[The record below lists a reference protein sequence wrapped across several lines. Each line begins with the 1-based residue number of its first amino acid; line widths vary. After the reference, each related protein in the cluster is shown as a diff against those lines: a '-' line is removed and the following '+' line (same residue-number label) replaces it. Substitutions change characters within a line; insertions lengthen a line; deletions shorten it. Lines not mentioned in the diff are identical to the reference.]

1 MIFANSSESKSNI
14 TFLYLQQ
21 KLKPKN
27 NMYKLSSL
35 FAAFLLLIS
44 TGIGAKEYKLWYGK
58 AAAEWE
64 ECLPLG
70 NGRIGAMVYGD
81 ALHDEFQLNENTIWS
96 GYDKDCN
103 NPKAVK
109 ALPKVREALNR
120 GDYKEAGQLWK
131 ANAQGP
137 YTGRY
142 LPMANL
148 HVTHISTGDVS
159 DFRRSLDLSTAVAD
173 VTYSVDGVNY
183 RRSAFIS
190 NPDQVMVIRM
200 TADRKRSVSID
211 VTLDSEL
218 RNEICAVDSRQIE
231 MTGRAPYYVA
241 NREDETDQIKYSNSL
256 GVRFKARV
264 KVMPYGG
271 KCTSGRNRISV
282 RGADA
287 VTILVFAATDYKK
300 DRIEINDC
308 NMSHDI
314 LLSRHLQDYQPL
326 FNRVGISLGKSD
338 PVREQLPTDER
349 LKRFAED
356 NRDNGLFELYYQYGR
371 YLLIA
376 SSRAGGL
383 PANLQGIWN
392 RSIQPPWGSNYTTNI
407 NTEMN
412 YWMAE
417 EANLA
422 ECFTP
427 LSDFIKLLSV
437 NGAQTA
443 KVNYGIDRGWVAHH
457 NSDAWA
463 QTAPPGNY
471 DIDPRGAPR
480 WSCWPMAG
488 VWLTRHL
495 WEHYCFSQDKKY
507 LSETAYPIMR
517 GAAEFLLQ
525 WMQQDEKTGK
535 WGTNP
540 STSPENKFYY
550 TDKNGV
556 KQIGELSRSS
566 AMDLELAW
574 DLLTNCIEASRIL
587 DTDAGFRARM
597 QSVKDNLQPL
607 QTGSKGQIL
616 EWEKE
621 FEETDVHHRHVSHLF
636 ALYPGREI
644 LPDRDKRLAQ
654 ACRRTLEIRGDGGTG
669 WSLAWKVNLWA
680 RLHDGNHAL
689 TMLKKALN
697 LVKTS
702 KTSTKGG
709 GVYANLFDAHPPFQI
724 DGNFGCTAG
733 ISEMLVQSHAGYLHL
748 LPALP
753 DEWGEGS
760 ISGVRVRGGHV
771 IDMTWKGGKVTSLK
785 VTSNSGGE
793 LKVKF
798 GKSEK
803 TRKYNTYKGK
813 TVKLL

>member
-1 MIFANSSESKSNI
+1 MNEIYL
-14 TFLYLQQ
+14 FLYLQQ

-35 FAAFLLLIS
+35 LTACLLLVS
-44 TGIGAKEYKLWYGK
+44 ADLGAKDYRLWYGK

-70 NGRIGAMVYGD
+70 NGRIGAMVYGN

-96 GYDKDCN
+96 GYEKDCN
-103 NPKAVK
+103 NPKAVN

-120 GDYKEAGQLWK
+120 GDYKEAGLLWK
-131 ANAQGP
+131 NNAQGP

-142 LPMANL
+142 LPMGNL
-148 HVTHISTGDVS
+148 HVNHISSGEATA
-159 DFRRSLDLSTAVAD
+159 FRRSLDLQTAVAD
-173 VTYSVDGVNY
+173 VTYTVDGVKY

-190 NPDQVMVIRM
+190 RPDQVMVIHM
-200 TADRKRSVSID
+200 TADKKRSVSID
-211 VTLDSEL
+211 ITLDSEL
-218 RNEICAVDSRQIE
+218 RNEIQTIDSRQIE

-241 NREDETDQIKYSNSL
+241 NREDETDQIKYSNTL
-256 GVRFKARV
+256 GVQFKTRV
-264 KVMPYGG
+264 KVIPRSGQ
-271 KCTSGRNRISV
+271 CTSERNRISV

-287 VTILVFAATDYKK
+287 VTIYVFAATDYKK
-300 DRIEINDC
+300 DKIELNDC
-308 NMSHDI
+308 NMGHDI
-314 LLSRHLQDYQPL
+314 LLARHLQDYRPL
-326 FNRVGISLGKSD
+326 FNRVNLSLGKAD
-338 PVREQLPTDER
+338 PEREQLPTDER

-356 NRDNGLFELYYQYGR
+356 NHDNGLLELYYQYGR

-376 SSRAGGL
+376 SSREGGL

-392 RSIQPPWGSNYTTNI
+392 HSIQPPWGSNYTTNI

-427 LSDFIKLLSV
+427 LSDFIRLLSV

-443 KVNYGIDRGWVAHH
+443 KVNYGMTGGWVAHH

-495 WEHYCFSQDKKY
+495 WEHYNFSQDRKY
-507 LSETAYPIMR
+507 LADTAYPIMR

-525 WMQQDEKTGK
+525 WMQRDEKTGK

-587 DTDAGFRARM
+587 GTDAGFRARM

-607 QTGSKGQIL
+607 QIGSKGQIL

-621 FEETDVHHRHVSHLF
+621 FEETDIHHRHVSHLF

-644 LPDRDKRLAQ
+644 LPDRDKLLAQ

-680 RLHDGNHAL
+680 RLFDGNHAL
-689 TMLKKALN
+689 AMLKKALN

-724 DGNFGCTAG
+724 DGNFGCAAG
-733 ISEMLVQSHAGYLHL
+733 ISEMLIQSHAGYVHL

-771 IDMTWKGGKVTSLK
+771 IDMTWKGGRVTSLK
-785 VTSNSGGE
+785 VTSDSGKE
-793 LKVKF
+793 LKVRI

-803 TRKYNTYKGK
+803 TRKYNTTKGK